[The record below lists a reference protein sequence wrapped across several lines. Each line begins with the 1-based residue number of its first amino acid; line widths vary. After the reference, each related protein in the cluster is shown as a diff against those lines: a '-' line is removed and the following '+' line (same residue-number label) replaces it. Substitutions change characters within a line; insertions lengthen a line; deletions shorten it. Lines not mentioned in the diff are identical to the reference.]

1 MLADR
6 MIAAARLDVDLYE
19 EVEADTGATTQAMTV
34 VVLVAL
40 ASGIGVLGGGG
51 GPLGLLVGVIAGL
64 AYWAIWAFITFVIG
78 TTLLSTPETQA
89 NWGQMAR
96 TTGFAQSPGIFRVFG
111 FIPGLGPVI
120 VVAASLW
127 QLSAMVVAV
136 RQALDYK
143 STWRALGVVIIG
155 FIILVIIQS
164 IVFLPFVS

>member
-40 ASGIGVLGGGG
+40 ASGIGALGGGG
-51 GPLGLLVGVIAGL
+51 GPLGLLVGIIAGL
-64 AYWAIWAFITFVIG
+64 ASWAIWAFITFVIG
-78 TTLLSTPETQA
+78 TTLLSTPETEA

-120 VVAASLW
+120 VFAALLW

-164 IVFLPFVS
+164 IVLLLFVS

>member
-40 ASGIGVLGGGG
+40 ASGIGALGGGG
-51 GPLGLLVGVIAGL
+51 GLLGLLVGVIAGL
-64 AYWAIWAFITFVIG
+64 ASWAIWALVTFVIG
-78 TTLLSTPETQA
+78 TTLLSTPETEA
-89 NWGQMAR
+89 NWGQLAR
-96 TTGFAQSPGIFRVFG
+96 TTGFAQSPGILRVFG
-111 FIPGLGPVI
+111 FVPWLGPLI
-120 VVAASLW
+120 VFAASLW

-143 STWRALGVVIIG
+143 STWRALGVVFIG
-155 FIILVIIQS
+155 FGILVIIQS
-164 IVFLPFVS
+164 IVFFLFVR

>member
-40 ASGIGVLGGGG
+40 ASGIGALGGGG

-64 AYWAIWAFITFVIG
+64 ASWAIWAFITFVIG
-78 TTLLSTPETQA
+78 TTLLSTPETEA

-120 VVAASLW
+120 VFAASLW

-164 IVFLPFVS
+164 IVFLLFVS

>member
-78 TTLLSTPETQA
+78 TTLLSTPETEA
-89 NWGQMAR
+89 NWAKW
-96 TTGFAQSPGIFRVFG
+96 PGRR
-111 FIPGLGPVI
+111 
-120 VVAASLW
+120 ASLN
-127 QLSAMVVAV
+127 
-136 RQALDYK
+136 R
-143 STWRALGVVIIG
+143 RG
-155 FIILVIIQS
+155 FFEYS
-164 IVFLPFVS
+164 GSSRG

>member
-1 MLADR
+1 MLTDR

-40 ASGIGVLGGGG
+40 AGGIGALGAGGGL
-51 GPLGLLVGVIAGL
+51 LGLLMGVISGL
-64 AYWAIWAFITFVIG
+64 ASWAIWAYLTYVIG
-78 TTLLSTPETQA
+78 TKLLSTPETEA
-89 NWGQMAR
+89 TWGQLAR
-96 TTGFAQSPGIFRVFG
+96 TTGFAQSPGLFRVFA
-111 FIPGLGPVI
+111 FVPVLGPVI
-120 VVAASLW
+120 VFATTVW

-155 FIILVIIQS
+155 FIIQA
-164 IVFLPFVS
+164 IVVMPFLLMS

>member
-40 ASGIGVLGGGG
+40 ASGIGALGGGG

-64 AYWAIWAFITFVIG
+64 ASWAIWAFITFVIG
-78 TTLLSTPETQA
+78 TTLLSTPETEA

-120 VVAASLW
+120 VFAASLW

-136 RQALDYK
+136 RQTLDYK

-164 IVFLPFVS
+164 IVFLLFVS